1 MMSFLNSESASCISF
16 EEAANLLKT
25 DLKVGLNLDD
35 IQERRK
41 LYSFNEFEIKNSDPL
56 WLKYL
61 EKVIDKLLFKKI
73 NFF

>member
-61 EKVIDKLLFKKI
+61 EKVIDKLLIKKI